1 MVPGHCKNSQEHCKK
16 VPERRKKV
24 LEPRKKVPEPRKKV
38 QEPRKKV
45 LEPRK
50 RVQEPRKNWPPELHT
65 LWDWNLHHQPG
76 DLRPQRGRLGQQPL
90 QDLQGE
96 KKNNSNTRLRLRLT
110 EPPSSEV
117 DELGLREGGEGG
129 DGEGEAGR
137 GEGPGEVCL

>member
-1 MVPGHCKNSQEHCKK
+1 MVPGHCKNSQEHCK
-16 VPERRKKV
+16 RV
-24 LEPRKKVPEPRKKV
+24 L
-38 QEPRKKV
+38 EPRKKV

-50 RVQEPRKNWPPELHT
+50 RVREPRKNWLPELHI
-65 LWDWNLHHQPG
+65 LWDWNLRHQPG

-90 QDLQGE
+90 QDLQRE
-96 KKNNSNTRLRLRLT
+96 KRNNFNTRLRLRLT